1 MGSICTVYNQS
12 SNWNVTIWSK
22 MVTLEDICKWKKDVK
37 WHVCT
42 VSLPSYRG
50 HREPRRGLLGNR
62 MGLREKGWAVATKTK
77 LKRSS
82 VIVQHDRM
90 TIIHNLL
97 HILSMSKLEC
107 LWTYHE
113 KGSIN
118 YAIFWLPST
127 IVYKYWNILCLID
140 MYNCLNQNKF

>member
-1 MGSICTVYNQS
+1 MGSICTVHNQS

-22 MVTLEDICKWKKDVK
+22 MVTLEDIFKWKKGVK

-50 HREPRRGLLGNR
+50 HFESRRGLLGNR
-62 MGLREKGWAVATKTK
+62 MSLREEGWAVATKTK
-77 LKRSS
+77 IKRSS
-82 VIVQHDRM
+82 VIAQHGRM

-97 HILSMSKLEC
+97 HILSMSKLEG
-107 LWTYHE
+107 LWTYRD

-118 YAIFWLPST
+118 YAIFWLASI
-127 IVYKYWNILCLID
+127 IVYKY
-140 MYNCLNQNKF
+140 